1 MNKAT
6 LWNANQLQFIV
17 ILKLPSFLAPER
29 IRLAWHLLGDLSPPT
44 FSHPMFIH
52 LSFPPTG
59 IHCLPRK
66 GWNSADDDEQQEW
79 EVSDEMGDKQKS
91 LLPPSCSHQVG
102 RQRSFQRLDRGQ
114 KSAPTDITTQLYTTF
129 PPTTSLPLKLKQS
142 SAPVEIVF
150 DRLILACSF
159 NYYNFSAPDSVT
171 KN

>member
-1 MNKAT
+1 MKKAT

-66 GWNSADDDEQQEW
+66 GWKAADDDDEQQEW

-91 LLPPSCSHQVG
+91 LLPPSWPTAVIPAAGSGAEISSHWHHH
-102 RQRSFQRLDRGQ
+102 
-114 KSAPTDITTQLYTTF
+114 SAIYHISTHP
-129 PPTTSLPLKLKQS
+129 SLPLKVKQTTQPRL
-142 SAPVEIVF
+142 SAIYHIP
-150 DRLILACSF
+150 AAQPQTK
-159 NYYNFSAPDSVT
+159 FSPSG
-171 KN
+171 NSIW

>member
-17 ILKLPSFLAPER
+17 ILKLPSFLALER

-59 IHCLPRK
+59 IRCLPRK
-66 GWNSADDDEQQEW
+66 GWKAADDDDEQQEW
-79 EVSDEMGDKQKS
+79 EVPDEMGDKQKS

-129 PPTTSLPLKLKQS
+129 PPTHPCHSNSNKPLSPGWARYTTSLLLN
-142 SAPVEIVF
+142 
-150 DRLILACSF
+150 L
-159 NYYNFSAPDSVT
+159 
-171 KN
+171 